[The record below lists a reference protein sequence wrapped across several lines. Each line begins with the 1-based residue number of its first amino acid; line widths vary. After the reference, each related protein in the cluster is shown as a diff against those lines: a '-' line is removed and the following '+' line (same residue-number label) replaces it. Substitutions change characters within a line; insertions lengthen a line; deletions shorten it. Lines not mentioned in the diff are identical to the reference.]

1 MDKPHI
7 FSFALP
13 AHKLTN
19 WSGEPVG
26 YDNPLAVEVAKPQMG
41 TVEGNVAPAPRA
53 AP

>member
-13 AHKLTN
+13 AHKPTN
-19 WSGEPVG
+19 WSGEPVD
-26 YDNPLAVEVAKPQMG
+26 YENPLAVEVAQPQIG
-41 TVEGNVAPAPRA
+41 KVEGKIAPAPRA